1 LQRQFSS
8 VEGLAWYKNRLF
20 SCGTHGHVVEYDLEQ
35 EKIKASELF
44 VLLQQMK
51 LIELNFRNGPV

>member
-1 LQRQFSS
+1 
-8 VEGLAWYKNRLF
+8 
-20 SCGTHGHVVEYDLEQ
+20 VEYDLEQ

-44 VLLQQMK
+44 VSLQQMK